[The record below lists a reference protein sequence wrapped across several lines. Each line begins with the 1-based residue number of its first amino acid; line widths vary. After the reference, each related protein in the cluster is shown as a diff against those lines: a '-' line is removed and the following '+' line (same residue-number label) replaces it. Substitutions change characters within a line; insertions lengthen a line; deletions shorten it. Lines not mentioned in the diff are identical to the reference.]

1 MDGILHILG
10 GAPLQ
15 GSATVSGSK
24 NGALPTLAA
33 TLLFDEPCLLENV
46 PRITDVENMLSLLR
60 HCGARIEQTDPG
72 SFIISNPSPS
82 AAAIPAALAE
92 KMRASY
98 YLLGALLGRLGE
110 ASLPLPGGCNLG
122 SRPVD
127 YILRALEPLGITQ
140 QASDRE
146 HLLCRG
152 PVNGGRVMLD
162 PHYRSPG
169 ATFSVLMATV
179 LAEGQ
184 ETIIENACAEPD
196 AVSFCR
202 FLIDAGANIQGVG
215 SPTLQVRGVRKLNG
229 AEHRINGDRL
239 EAGTLLLAGAA
250 SRGEVVISGVK
261 VPELQ
266 GFIEELEKCG
276 VEIKAEAHGIRA
288 SCRRRPRPL
297 DVSTAPFP
305 GFPTD
310 LQPPM
315 MAFLATAEG
324 NSRVEE
330 NIFDGRMSH
339 VAQLQRMGA
348 KIAAEGRGA
357 IIHGVER
364 LQGADLEAENIRAG
378 AALVVAAVGA
388 EGDSRIRGLE
398 HITRGYEKLEEK
410 LAALGADARLE
421 PAL

>member
-1 MDGILHILG
+1 MNGILHILG
-10 GAPLQ
+10 GTPLQ

-33 TLLFDEPCLLENV
+33 ALLFDQPCRLENV
-46 PRITDVENMLSLLR
+46 PQIADVENMLSLLR
-60 HCGARIEQTDPG
+60 HCGAKIASTG
-72 SFIISNPSPS
+72 AGAYAISHPNPC
-82 AAAIPAALAE
+82 ATAIPAALAE

-110 ASLPLPGGCNLG
+110 ACLPLPGGCNLG

-127 YILRALEPLGITQ
+127 YVLRALEPLGITCLTTDEG
-140 QASDRE
+140 S
-146 HLLCRG
+146 LLCRG
-152 PVNGGRVMLD
+152 PIKGGRVILD
-162 PHYRSPG
+162 PYYRSPG
-169 ATFSVLMATV
+169 ATFTVLMAAA

-196 AVSFCR
+196 VVSFCE
-202 FLIDAGANIQGVG
+202 FLARAGAKLQGIGSPILQVQGVKRL
-215 SPTLQVRGVRKLNG
+215 SGV
-229 AEHRINGDRL
+229 EHRVNGDRL

-250 SRGEVVISGVK
+250 SRGEVVISGVSI
-261 VPELQ
+261 PELQ
-266 GFIEELEKCG
+266 GFIEELERCG
-276 VEIKAEAHGIRA
+276 VEIKTETHGIRA
-288 SCRRRPRPL
+288 SCHRRPRPL
-297 DVSTAPFP
+297 EISTAPFP

-324 NSRVEE
+324 ESRVEE

-348 KIAAEGRGA
+348 KIEAEDCGA

-410 LAALGADARLE
+410 LSSLGANARIE
-421 PAL
+421 

>member
-10 GAPLQ
+10 GTPLQ

-46 PRITDVENMLSLLR
+46 PHITDVENMLSLLR
-60 HCGARIEQTDPG
+60 HCGAKVEQTAPG
-72 SFIISNPSPS
+72 AFLISHPAPC
-82 AAAIPAALAE
+82 AAAIPPALAE

-98 YLLGALLGRLGE
+98 YLLGAMLGRLGE
-110 ASLPLPGGCNLG
+110 ACLPLPGGCNLG

-127 YILRALEPLGITQ
+127 YILRALEPLGIACQT
-140 QASDRE
+140 AGDE
-146 HLLCRG
+146 NLLCRG
-152 PVNGGRVMLD
+152 PIRSGRVVLD

-169 ATFSVLMATV
+169 ATFSVLMAAV

-184 ETIIENACAEPD
+184 EIIIENACAEPD
-196 AVSFCR
+196 AVSFCE
-202 FLIDAGANIQGVG
+202 FLIRAGAGIQGVG
-215 SPTLQVRGVRKLNG
+215 SPTLQVQGVKKLSG
-229 AEHRINGDRL
+229 VKHRINGDRL

-250 SRGEVVISGVK
+250 SRGEVVISGVSLL
-261 VPELQ
+261 ELR
-266 GFIEELEKCG
+266 GFVEELEKCG
-276 VEIKAEAHGIRA
+276 VEMKAETHGIRA

-297 DVSTAPFP
+297 NISTAPFP

-315 MAFLATAEG
+315 MGFLATAEG
-324 NSRVEE
+324 DSRVKE

-339 VAQLQRMGA
+339 VAQLSRMGA
-348 KIAAEGRGA
+348 QIETEGRSA
-357 IIHGVER
+357 VIHGVPC
-364 LQGADLEAENIRAG
+364 LQGAELEAENIRAG

-410 LAALGADARLE
+410 LASLGAKARLE
-421 PAL
+421 